1 MRVWQK
7 IYLATLFISILFVNL
22 GIYGVFHLTYAE
34 SLKSE
39 QNRGETSYRLIAKSV
54 QNTMSVLEK
63 DGRLS
68 DAAVKDLMRLYEHE
82 YENQNIEI
90 TIWKNGEELYS
101 GRKNQELISVDSE
114 EIKTVICGERW
125 EKSFVA
131 TSQLSG
137 LKEKY
142 QLSVRY
148 PLTELNEIWR
158 RLFKIY
164 IFVNLGVIAV
174 LAILLNILVRR
185 LLRPLERLEMQAH
198 DMEHGDYESRVLV
211 KGRDEIAALGN
222 SLNSMAE
229 TIQEQIATL
238 QSDNEKKE
246 QLVGDLAHEMKSPLT
261 SIYGYAE
268 YLLKANPSP
277 EEAVDYYHV
286 IMEESERMQSMS
298 YALMDLAELRKKDIS
313 FAYFSADDF
322 LKRKQETIKKR
333 QLLSDKKNAI
343 NIVWKCL
350 LKPDEQIYGN
360 EELLSILLLNLVTN
374 AIRAVNEKNFFTNAT
389 GAIQKSSNPEIYV
402 LLDEDVHQDEESEA
416 SWRLIVQDN
425 GIGIPKDKL
434 EHITEPF
441 YRVDKGRSR
450 EQGGNGLGLA
460 LCQRIVE
467 LHKGNME
474 IISEEGVGTTVIAK
488 FMTSD

>member
-7 IYLATLFISILFVNL
+7 IYLATLLISILFVNL
-22 GIYGVFHLTYAE
+22 EIYAVFHLTYQE
-34 SLKSE
+34 NLKSE

-54 QNTMSVLEK
+54 QNTMYVLER

-68 DAAVKDLMRLYEHE
+68 EVAVRDLMRLYEHE
-82 YENQNIEI
+82 YENQNIAI

-101 GRKNQELISVDSE
+101 GKENQELISVNSE
-114 EIKTVICGERW
+114 EIKTTISGKRW

-148 PLTELNEIWR
+148 SLTELNEIWK
-158 RLFKIY
+158 RLFNIY

-185 LLRPLERLEMQAH
+185 LLRPLRRLEEQAH
-198 DMEHGDYESRVLV
+198 DMEQGNYESQVLV
-211 KGRDEIAALGN
+211 KGKDEIATLGN

-229 TIQEQIATL
+229 TIQEQIMTL
-238 QSDNEKKE
+238 QNDNDRKE

-268 YLLKANPSP
+268 YLLKTNPTK
-277 EEAVDYYHV
+277 EEAVDYYRV
-286 IMEESERMQSMS
+286 IMEESERMQAMS
-298 YALMDLAELRKKDIS
+298 YALMDLAELRKKSIS
-313 FAYFSADDF
+313 LDFFCGDDF
-322 LKRKQETIKKR
+322 LKRQQKIIQNRQE
-333 QLLSDKKNAI
+333 LFSKNNSVKMI
-343 NIVWKCL
+343 WKNTL
-350 LKPDEQIYGN
+350 NPDRKIYGN
-360 EELLSILLLNLVTN
+360 EELLSMLLLNLVTN
-374 AIRAVNEKNFFTNAT
+374 AICAVQEKEN
-389 GAIQKSSNPEIYV
+389 SEIYV
-402 LLDEDVHQDEESEA
+402 LLDEEINHEKELGV

-467 LHKGNME
+467 LHNGNME
-474 IISEEGVGTTVIAK
+474 IISEEGVGTTVIVK
-488 FMTSD
+488 FMTLD

>member
-7 IYLATLFISILFVNL
+7 IYLVTLLISILFVNL

-34 SLKSE
+34 NVKSE

-54 QNTMSVLEK
+54 QNTMSVLER
-63 DGRLS
+63 DSRLS
-68 DAAVKDLMRLYEHE
+68 EAAVKDLMRLYEHE

-90 TIWKNGEELYS
+90 TIWKNGKELYP
-101 GRKNQELISVDSE
+101 GRENQELISVGAED
-114 EIKTVICGERW
+114 IRTVISGKRW
-125 EKSFVA
+125 EKYFVA
-131 TSQLSG
+131 TSRLSG
-137 LKEKY
+137 FKENY

-164 IFVNLGVIAV
+164 IFVNLGVMVVLAV
-174 LAILLNILVRR
+174 LLNVLVRR
-185 LLRPLERLEMQAH
+185 LLRPLKQLEEQAR
-198 DMEHGDYESRVLV
+198 DMEQGNYESGVSV
-211 KGRDEIAALGN
+211 KGKDEIAALGN

-229 TIQEQIATL
+229 TIQDHIASL
-238 QSDNEKKE
+238 QSENERKE

-268 YLLKANPSP
+268 YLLKANPTS
-277 EEAVDYYHV
+277 EEAVDYYRV
-286 IMEESERMQSMS
+286 IMEESQRMQTMS

-313 FAYFSADDF
+313 FESFSAKDF
-322 LKRKQETIKKR
+322 WSRQQETIQNR
-333 QLLSDKKNAI
+333 QLLSDEKQAI
-343 NIVWKCL
+343 NIVWKYL
-350 LKPDEQIYGN
+350 LKQDEQIYGN

-374 AIRAVNEKNFFTNAT
+374 AIRAVNEKNFLTNVI
-389 GAIQKSSNPEIYV
+389 GEEQENSNSEIYV
-402 LLDEDVHQDEESEA
+402 LLDKDVNSDEETEA
-416 SWRLIVQDN
+416 LWRLIVQDN

-460 LCQRIVE
+460 LCQRIVG

-474 IISEEGVGTTVIAK
+474 ITSEEGVGTTVIVK
-488 FMTSD
+488 FMPLD